1 VSRKVLMK
9 KKGELDRRMC
19 LGHVSST
26 PGSTII
32 GLLKSERGPGQAHL
46 STVPTGVSSMHGGGK
61 PLKMFECFIDMI
73 WPYLSYRV
81 GV

>member
-1 VSRKVLMK
+1 MK
-9 KKGELDRRMC
+9 KKVEPNRRMC
-19 LGHVSST
+19 LGHVSSA

-32 GLLKSERGPGQAHL
+32 GFLSEPGPGQAHL
-46 STVPTGVSSMHGGGK
+46 STVPTGVSSLHGGGK